1 MSENGLLKN
10 INIVDLL
17 LNADTENLERPST
30 IVELKRLSTIFGQE
44 FKVMCR
50 ALTISKDEEK
60 TDIDLPEMQMLTIIE
75 GVCDLDGKLLFK
87 NKELMDKFKAPTPK
101 ELARK
106 LLLPGEITN
115 LYRILQDVMGYGK
128 NAVIEEVKN

>member
-1 MSENGLLKN
+1 
-10 INIVDLL
+10 
-17 LNADTENLERPST
+17 
-30 IVELKRLSTIFGQE
+30 
-44 FKVMCR
+44 
-50 ALTISKDEEK
+50 
-60 TDIDLPEMQMLTIIE
+60 MLTIIE

-115 LYRILQDVMGYGK
+115 LYRYFEMLWVMVNCSDRRGK
-128 NAVIEEVKN
+128 KLIGTDTGLR